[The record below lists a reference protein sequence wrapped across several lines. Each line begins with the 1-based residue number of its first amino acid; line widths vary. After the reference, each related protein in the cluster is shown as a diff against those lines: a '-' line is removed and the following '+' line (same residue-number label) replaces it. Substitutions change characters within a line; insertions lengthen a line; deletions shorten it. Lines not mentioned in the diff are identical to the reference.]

1 LHEEGV
7 VLSGSAVSLRV
18 KELDDDV
25 EMTAIKAGLI
35 AKRLGFVKR
44 RIPKDGRH
52 IVVWD
57 DELAIRLA
65 SQFGIHSP
73 SSLSP
78 DNLSHSSPLS
88 PVAL

>member
-1 LHEEGV
+1 
-7 VLSGSAVSLRV
+7 
-18 KELDDDV
+18 LDDDA

-35 AKRLGFVKR
+35 AKRLGFIKR

-57 DELAIRLA
+57 EELAIRLA
-65 SQFGIHSP
+65 LQCGIP
-73 SSLSP
+73 ISSSISP

-88 PVAL
+88 LLAT